1 MSRLAWPIV
10 LTQLAWVGMLTTDTA
25 MIGQLG
31 AEPLAGATLSLM
43 VFFLAYVICFGVVTA
58 TASLASQAFG
68 ARQPRRVRR
77 ITRQGWW
84 VTIALTIPMLAAM
97 GYTTDVLALMGQP
110 EKTLP
115 HAAAYMGTL
124 MWSLLPATAFTVLR
138 NFVSALGRPQPALW
152 VMLSGVPLNALLD
165 YRLIYGNFGLPRLE
179 LVGAGLATTI
189 INIMMFLAL
198 MAIAVFRKPFSRY
211 AILGRFWRPDW
222 AQFRQIFRIGLQ
234 IAGTHLMIAGF
245 FIGTVFVIGSFG
257 TEAIAAHMIAIQ
269 LPHISI
275 MIPMGLSQAATV
287 RVGHA
292 VGRRNV
298 EAAYRAGWTA
308 TAMTVC
314 FMTMMSVVVMLVPE
328 AFVKLFI
335 DASRPENA
343 AVLNLAVSFL
353 FFAVFFQVADGIQ
366 EVISGSLRGLNDTV
380 IPMFIAGI
388 SYWGVGLATGVW
400 LAFYRDLQG
409 VGLWLGFIFGLS
421 CAATLLGWRFYRFFK
436 NQHLPS
442 IQTPT

>member
-25 MIGQLG
+25 MIGRLG

-84 VTIALTIPMLAAM
+84 VTIALTIPMLVAM
-97 GYTTDVLALMGQP
+97 GYTTDVLTLMGQP
-110 EKTLP
+110 KKTLP
-115 HAAAYMGTL
+115 YAAAYMGTL

-152 VMLSGVPLNALLD
+152 VMLSGVPLNAFLD
-165 YRLIYGNFGLPRLE
+165 YGLIYGNFGLPRLE

-211 AILGRFWRPDW
+211 AILGRFWRRDW
-222 AQFRQIFRIGLQ
+222 AQFRQIFRIGLP
-234 IAGTHLMIAGF
+234 IAGTHLMVAGF

-275 MIPMGLSQAATV
+275 MIPVGLSQAATV

-335 DASRPENA
+335 DTSHPVNA
-343 AVLNLAVSFL
+343 TVLNLAVSFL

-366 EVISGSLRGLNDTV
+366 EVISGALRGLNDTV
-380 IPMFIAGI
+380 TPMFIAGI

-409 VGLWLGFIFGLS
+409 AGLWLGFIFGLS
-421 CAATLLGWRFYRFFK
+421 SAATMLGWRFYRFFK
-436 NQHLPS
+436 NQYLPS
-442 IQTPT
+442 IQTPN

>member
-25 MIGQLG
+25 MIGRLG
-31 AEPLAGATLSLM
+31 AEALAGATLSLM
-43 VFFLAYVICFGVVTA
+43 IFFLAYVICFGIVTA
-58 TASLASQAFG
+58 TASLASQAYG

-84 VTIALTIPMLAAM
+84 VTIALTAPMLI
-97 GYTTDVLALMGQP
+97 VLAFTSQILSLMGQP
-110 EKTLP
+110 PETLP
-115 HAAAYMGTL
+115 HASAYIGTL
-124 MWSLLPATAFTVLR
+124 MWSLPLATAFTVLR
-138 NFVSALGRPQPALW
+138 NFVSALGRPRPALW

-165 YRLIYGNFGLPRLE
+165 YGLIFGNFGLPRLE

-189 INIMMFLAL
+189 INIAMFAAL
-198 MAIAVFRKPFSRY
+198 LAIAVFRKPFSRY

-222 AQFRQIFRIGLQ
+222 PQFRQIFRIGLP
-234 IAGTHLMIAGF
+234 IAGNHLMVAGF
-245 FIGTVFVIGSFG
+245 FIGAVFVVGSFG
-257 TEAIAAHMIAIQ
+257 SEAIAAHMIAIQ

-292 VGRRNV
+292 VGRRNAD
-298 EAAYRAGWTA
+298 AAYRAGWIA
-308 TAMTVC
+308 TAMTLC

-328 AFVKLFI
+328 VFVKLFI
-335 DASRPENA
+335 DAGRPEST
-343 AVLNLAVSFL
+343 AVINLAVSFL
-353 FFAVFFQVADGIQ
+353 FLAAFFQVADGLQ
-366 EVISGSLRGLNDTV
+366 EVMSGALRGLNDTV
-380 IPMFIAGI
+380 VPMFIAGL

-400 LAFYRDLQG
+400 LAFSYGLQG

-421 CAATLLGWRFYRFFK
+421 CAAILLTWRFFQFFK
-436 NQHLPS
+436 DRHLPS